1 MIRSVARQWPI
12 TFVLTG
18 ISVSMMF
25 VALDRFR
32 VGAVLLAASVLLAL
46 LMRVVLTDPQ
56 AGLLAV
62 RSRGVDV
69 AVMGVLALA
78 LSVLS
83 LWVPPPA

>member
-1 MIRSVARQWPI
+1 VIRALARQWPI
-12 TFVLTG
+12 TMVLTG
-18 ISVSMMF
+18 IGVSMVF

-32 VGAVLLAASVLLAL
+32 VGAVLLAASVVLAV
-46 LMRVVLTDPQ
+46 LMRLVLSSEQ

-62 RSRGVDV
+62 RSRGVDL